1 MKSITSLG
9 LVLALAGGC
18 TSHIA
23 PYVPKHRKLDAGEF
37 GSLQGLTA
45 ALDGNQTSSS
55 AADTSSSGADV
66 SASASASAGG

>member
-1 MKSITSLG
+1 MTEATGVYTTLTQDLFTKADANG
-9 LVLALAGGC
+9 DG
-18 TSHIA
+18 
-23 PYVPKHRKLDAGEF
+23 KLDAGEF